1 MSGVSSIG
9 EPFLIPRDILSKD
22 EQAVY
27 DMVPEADRK
36 IRYKWWSMHDIMKYY
51 HTGLLT
57 LENDANIFAF
67 RIDLT
72 APELAQNKF
81 RDNGLSTGLETAM
94 LSLNDVTNA
103 IPQVI
108 TSTREKLITQQQET
122 TMNATMRRGGKKGIK
137 KGGAFVI
144 TPNVNDPAFTPAEAF
159 SAIKIKNECMN
170 DLEKDIFNSR
180 NRIFVVDGKLPTYT
194 PPALD
199 ALKAAEKNLE
209 DEIARTAAMPPPGA
223 PMPGAPMPGLALPGM
238 GTPMQVGGRRRKTR
252 KLRNHRR
259 GKKGKSRRHF

>member
-22 EQAVY
+22 EQTVY

-72 APELAQNKF
+72 APELTQNKY
-81 RDNGLSTGLETAM
+81 RDNGLGTGLETAM
-94 LSLNDVTNA
+94 MNLNNVTNSIA
-103 IPQVI
+103 QVI
-108 TSTREKLITQQQET
+108 SATREKLITQQQET
-122 TMNATMRRGGKKGIK
+122 TMNATMRRGGKKGSK
-137 KGGAFVI
+137 KGSRKLKGGDTFEI
-144 TPNVNDPAFTPAEAF
+144 KPNVNDPAFTPSEAF
-159 SAIKIKNECMN
+159 SAQKLKNECMN

-180 NRIFVVDGKLPTYT
+180 NRIFVVDGKLPMYT

-199 ALKAAEKNLE
+199 AMQNAEKQLE
-209 DEIARTAAMPPPGA
+209 DEFKNNANMPQPG
-223 PMPGAPMPGLALPGM
+223 MPLPGM
-238 GTPMQVGGRRRKTR
+238 GAPISVGGRKTR
-252 KLRNHRR
+252 KLRHKKAKR
-259 GKKGKSRRHF
+259 GKTRRA